1 MTLAYQ
7 WWVESIEIESGL
19 ANDVK
24 IFNSAAEAV
33 THVRTVPP
41 LAGEHYSI
49 VLVHSRGAAMNGS
62 LVREYAP
69 ADVANSLP
77 KTFNRSSHAVPDTHR
92 AELAAALAAPFPKP

>member
-24 IFNSAAEAV
+24 IFNSAADAV

-41 LAGEHYSI
+41 LAREHYSI

-69 ADVANSLP
+69 ADVANALP
-77 KTFNRSSHAVPDTHR
+77 KTFNRSSHAVPDTLR
-92 AELAAALAAPFPKP
+92 AELAAALAQP

>member
-7 WWVESIEIESGL
+7 WWVESVQIASGL

-24 IFNSAAEAV
+24 IFNSAADAV
-33 THVRTVPP
+33 THVRAVPP
-41 LAGEHYSI
+41 PAGEHYSI

-69 ADVANSLP
+69 ADAAGALP

-92 AELAAALAAPFPKP
+92 AELTAALAQP